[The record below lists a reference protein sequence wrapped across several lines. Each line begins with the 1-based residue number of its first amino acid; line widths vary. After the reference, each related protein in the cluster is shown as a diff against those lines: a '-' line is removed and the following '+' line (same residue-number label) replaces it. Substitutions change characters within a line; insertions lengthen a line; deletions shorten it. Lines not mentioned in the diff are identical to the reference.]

1 MYPVCACVNDVDV
14 IKCPLETENG
24 TFQPRV
30 EALYDILSSED
41 GKKIK
46 LLFLTSPGNPTGT
59 TILPEHIRKLLD
71 HPTWRGL
78 VIVDEAYIDFSSI
91 PSAVEL

>member
-14 IKCPLETENG
+14 IRCPLETEKG

-30 EALYDILSSED
+30 EAINEILSGGD

-59 TILPEHIRKLLD
+59 TILPEYIRQILN

-78 VIVDEAYIDFSSI
+78 VVVDEAYIDFSSI
-91 PSAVEL
+91 PSAVTL

>member
-14 IKCPLETENG
+14 IRCPLETENG
-24 TFQPRV
+24 TFQPQV
-30 EALYDILSSED
+30 EAIYNILSGPD
-41 GKKIK
+41 AQKVK

-59 TILPEHIRKLLD
+59 TILPENIRKILN

-91 PSAVEL
+91 PSAVSL